1 MKILLIGLGSAG
13 QRHMRN
19 LKRILGGEAEF
30 IAYRVR
36 KLERVFDDNLNIIEG
51 QRIAEMYH
59 VREFDNLEKALEE
72 KPDIAVISNPNSMHI
87 DCAIKIA
94 KHGIDIFM
102 EKPVSNRMDGI
113 DELGRIIEENR
124 IILYVGFQMRM
135 HPCITR
141 LKQDIENGAIG
152 KVVSVDCHMG
162 ELLTEMHKYEDYR
175 VMNESRADMGGG
187 VVLCQ
192 IHEIDYLYWIFG
204 TPTEIYAV
212 GNKYSDLQIDVEDSV
227 SSLWRYGNEKSYSI
241 TLHQDFL
248 QTPPV
253 RKCRVIGT
261 KGQIAI
267 DLLSNKYSLLQKGI
281 ITEENFQDFL
291 RNDMFIKEMEIF
303 LDYVK
308 TRNSQ
313 MLSLEDGVG
322 SLRIA
327 LAIKKSMNERTSV
340 RL

>member
-19 LKRILGGEAEF
+19 LRRLLGEEAEF

-36 KLERVFDDNLNIIEG
+36 KFKRAFDDNLNVIEG
-51 QRIAEMYH
+51 QNVSEMYH
-59 VREFDNLEKALEE
+59 IREFDDLNDALND

-87 DCAIKIA
+87 DCAIEVA

-113 DELGRIIEENR
+113 DELYQIIEKEK

-141 LKQDIENGAIG
+141 LKQDIENGVIG
-152 KVVSVDCHMG
+152 KTVSVDCHMG
-162 ELLTEMHKYEDYR
+162 ELLTQMHKYEDYR
-175 VMNESRADMGGG
+175 VMNESQAAMGGG

-212 GNKYSDLQIDVEDSV
+212 GNKYSDLQIDVEDAA
-227 SSLWRYGNEKSYSI
+227 SSLWRYGDEKGYSI

-253 RKCRVIGT
+253 RKCRVVGT
-261 KGQIAI
+261 KGQIEI
-267 DLLSNKYSLLQKGI
+267 DLLSNKYSILKKGI
-281 ITEENFQDFL
+281 VKEENFHDFL
-291 RNDMFIKEMEIF
+291 RNDMFIKELETF
-303 LDYVK
+303 LNYVK
-308 TRNSQ
+308 TRKSQ

-327 LAIKKSMNERTSV
+327 LAIKKSMNEGAPV
-340 RL
+340 WL